1 MTTLTIL
8 LVSAIIACIIVGVA
22 IVKLDVFKSKD
33 NSLAPQRKREMEFNA
48 VYGSKVRHTL

>member
-8 LVSAIIACIIVGVA
+8 LVSAIIACIVVGVA

-48 VYGSKVRHTL
+48 VYGSKARHTI